1 MFGILTGFDVLIA
14 NPPYG
19 ANIDAILS
27 VLRPRYQEVIQNY
40 ADSFKMFFQLGLE
53 LAATN
58 GVLTYISPNVF
69 LSQPRYKDL
78 RKYLLR
84 YRIMRL
90 VNLGENVF
98 EQVVPVCLSFIANER
113 AGIAYQ
119 FADLTDSNKFQG
131 DFTSVHYN
139 EVSTARVASFKDLSL
154 YQADALKDGQV
165 YFDEALEIK
174 DAGIQYHRSG
184 IGLKNKGGN
193 DLYERL
199 FSPSQKQ
206 FPRCK
211 PVWYGRLIDRYWMD
225 DRTDEFFNL
234 EYENILKDN
243 ESVSFTRDAFATA
256 PKILWRQTA
265 SRLQATIDFENRWF
279 RNTIQCAF
287 VKKDYQSRID
297 LHYLLGVVN
306 SKYIA
311 FTYNKL
317 VREAGRVFPQ
327 VKITHVKKL
336 PLAIPP
342 KQQQEQLAK
351 MVKAILAAKRGNMS
365 ADTSVLEREID
376 QQVYT
381 LYGLTPEEI
390 KIVDDWKPA

>member
-1 MFGILTGFDVLIA
+1 MDVWNTDRFDVLIG

-19 ANIDAILS
+19 ANIDPILS
-27 VLRPRYQEVIQNY
+27 VLRPRYQEVIENY

-53 LAATN
+53 LAATK

-69 LSQPRYKDL
+69 LSQPRYRDL

-98 EQVVPVCLSFIANER
+98 EQVVPVCLSFISNER
-113 AGIAYQ
+113 AEIAYQ
-119 FADLTDSNKFQG
+119 FADLTDSNKFKG
-131 DFTSVHYN
+131 DFNSVRFN
-139 EVSTARVASFKDLSL
+139 EVSTVRVASFKDYSL
-154 YQADALKDGQV
+154 YQAEALRDGQV
-165 YFDEALEIK
+165 YFDDALEIK

-206 FPRCK
+206 FPRCT
-211 PVWYGRLIDRYWMD
+211 PVWYGRLIDRYWMA

-234 EYENILKDN
+234 KYESILKDN
-243 ESVSFTRDAFATA
+243 ESVSFTREAFETT

-265 SRLQATIDFENRWF
+265 PKLQATIDFENHWF

-287 VKKDYQSRID
+287 MKKDYQARID
-297 LHYLLGVVN
+297 PHYLLGVVN

-336 PLAIPP
+336 PLTIPP
-342 KQQQEQLAK
+342 KQQQEEMAK
-351 MVKAILAAKRGNMS
+351 KVKAVLAAKHGNPS
-365 ADTSVLEREID
+365 VDTSVLEREID
-376 QQVYT
+376 HHVYA
-381 LYGLTPEEI
+381 LYGLTPDEI
-390 KIVDDWKPA
+390 KIVEASAK